1 MPHRRVIGN
10 VVTSGACAARRLE
23 PQTVALSC
31 RSLAARERTGRADR
45 SDVIKT
51 GPGVQ
56 SGMAT
61 TNGEAGNAGASSGRC
76 HRPRS
81 DWPSQPCQADTVP
94 T

>member
-1 MPHRRVIGN
+1 MLHWRAIGN
-10 VVTSGACAARRLE
+10 VVASGACAARRPE
-23 PQTVALSC
+23 TQTVALSC
-31 RSLAARERTGRADR
+31 RSLADRERTGRADR
-45 SDVIKT
+45 SDVIRT

-61 TNGEAGNAGASSGRC
+61 TSGADTMETAPSGRC
-76 HRPRS
+76 HTRRS